1 VTHDTLKITTIYT
14 QNDSGQTVF
23 LYIYTIFKNPHTLGP
38 IPVPTETKT
47 SNPMQSYTVA
57 RGEWK

>member
-1 VTHDTLKITTIYT
+1 MILSRKLQYT
-14 QNDSGQTVF
+14 PKMTQAKTVF